1 MFKTNIC
8 KRYMA
13 INIRKA
19 KSQTTF
25 TLREIK
31 SYNKDI
37 MLVSEWIFVR
47 KAKFMYKVSKGFTPE
62 YINVMFSKRQDDRN
76 ANDLHSM
83 TVDNHCNAIPSSLG
97 TQTYGV
103 ELGLIDSVSG
113 LCDTVGIMSSVIYC
127 SDYSNPQGLFA
138 ITFQY
143 SYPLIP
149 FRYCIE
155 GH

>member
-1 MFKTNIC
+1 
-8 KRYMA
+8 MA

-37 MLVSEWIFVR
+37 LLVSEGIFVR
-47 KAKFMYKVSKGFTPE
+47 KANFMYKVSKGFIPE

-76 ANDLHSM
+76 ANDLRSM
-83 TVDNHCNAIPSSLG
+83 TADNHCNATPSSLD

-103 ELGLIDSVSG
+103 ELGLVDSVSG
-113 LCDTVGIMSSVIYC
+113 
-127 SDYSNPQGLFA
+127 
-138 ITFQY
+138 
-143 SYPLIP
+143 
-149 FRYCIE
+149 
-155 GH
+155 